1 MTIAFFDQ
9 PQEQIIKELE
19 LFSLQ
24 ILQAYPIDA
33 TSVRSINYEYNAT
46 LKVEAVDGQ
55 LFALRINTNSPRTPE
70 NLAAEIA
77 WVRFLAKDDRVK
89 VARPI
94 ENKAGQFHT
103 SIHHEPSGR
112 VFHCVLYSWLDGDEL
127 DDEPTEEQLFALG
140 AAMATM
146 HEIAPHFSLPVGADL
161 PTYDHPLWWAD
172 DFLLSEK
179 SVLGAEAKSL
189 ISQALSA
196 IKSGID
202 KLYFDSKP
210 ILIHAD
216 MHGGNVL
223 WHQGKL
229 SVIDFDDSGF
239 GLPLQDLATALYYL
253 DTPEQDAAFRQGY
266 ESIAPIPECSEKD
279 MKMLF
284 LQRRIIL
291 LNYLYE
297 TSNLE
302 HQSMIP
308 KYQVETL
315 RRIGDFLSG
324 MNEFS

>member
-1 MTIAFFDQ
+1 MTKAFFDQ
-9 PQEQIIKELE
+9 PQEQIIKQLE

-33 TSVRSINYEYNAT
+33 ISATSINYEYNAT
-46 LKVEAVDGQ
+46 LKVEAADGQ

-77 WVRFLAKDDRVK
+77 WVRFLAEDGRVK

-94 ENKAGQFHT
+94 ENVAGQFHT
-103 SIHHEPSGR
+103 SILHEPSGR
-112 VFHCVLYSWLDGDEL
+112 MFHCVLYSWLEGEEL
-127 DDEPTEEQLFALG
+127 EDEPTDDQLFALG

-146 HEIAPHFSLPVGADL
+146 HEIAPRFTLPVGANL
-161 PTYDHPLWWAD
+161 PTYDHPLWWTD
-172 DFLLSEK
+172 DFLLSDK
-179 SVLGAEAKSL
+179 SVLNAEAKSL
-189 ISQALSA
+189 ISQALSV
-196 IKSGID
+196 IKSCVD
-202 KLYFDSKP
+202 KLYVDSKP

-239 GLPLQDLATALYYL
+239 GLPLQDLATAMYYL
-253 DTPEQDAAFRQGY
+253 DTPEQDAAFREGY
-266 ESIAPIPECSEKD
+266 ESIAPIPACTDQE

-302 HQSMIP
+302 HQAMIP
-308 KYQVETL
+308 QYQEETL
-315 RRIGDFLSG
+315 RRIRDFLKT
-324 MNEFS
+324 